1 MSDEQDKAESV
12 EEKNAITTPHYKST
26 AKIEEVNAEE
36 RSVTAIISTGSVDR
50 DEEVLVPKGAILDN
64 YKK

>member
-1 MSDEQDKAESV
+1 MPAKQEVET
-12 EEKNAITTPHYKST
+12 EEKTDLTPHYKST